1 MGQETKF
8 FFQKIWLSGASLA
21 VDKHWRT
28 VADSYHVWADAYVGA
43 AQLCCDFRE
52 SSEKMHWTQDEKWKK
67 HGNSLPIKCVFREYY
82 KDGWMISYWV

>member
-43 AQLCCDFRE
+43 AQFCGDPKVQRKNALNTGRKTEETWEFITN
-52 SSEKMHWTQDEKWKK
+52 KMCF
-67 HGNSLPIKCVFREYY
+67 SRIL
-82 KDGWMISYWV
+82 